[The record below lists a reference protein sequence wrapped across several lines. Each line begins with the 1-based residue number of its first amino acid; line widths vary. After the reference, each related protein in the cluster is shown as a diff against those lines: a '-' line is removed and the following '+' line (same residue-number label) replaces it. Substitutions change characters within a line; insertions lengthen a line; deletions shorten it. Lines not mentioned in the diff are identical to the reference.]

1 MQALMF
7 VESKA
12 GDFNA
17 EQRAGRK
24 AISLTTGKRRESIEE
39 KVAQCE
45 QHMVPAFD
53 RKTYVESTLSAGGIR
68 D

>member
-12 GDFNA
+12 GDFEA
-17 EQRAGRK
+17 AQRAGHK
-24 AISLTTGKRRESIEE
+24 ALSLTTGKRRESIEE

-45 QHMVPAFD
+45 QHKVPD
-53 RKTYVESTLSAGGIR
+53 CDWKTYIESTLSASGIR